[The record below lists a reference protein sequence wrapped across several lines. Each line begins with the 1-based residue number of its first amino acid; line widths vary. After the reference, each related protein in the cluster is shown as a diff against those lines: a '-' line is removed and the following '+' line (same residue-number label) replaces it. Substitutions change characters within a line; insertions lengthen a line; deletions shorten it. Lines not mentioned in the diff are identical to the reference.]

1 MEFRKGDA
9 EVGCTIAKVSLYSLL
24 LLKIPVSS
32 GSVGKQA
39 ERKRSIFDVPHLEMD
54 ITLVSR
60 PRRRETHRSD
70 TGELRATLTG
80 KGMVSRDTLKF
91 NLDTVYVTV

>member
-1 MEFRKGDA
+1 M
-9 EVGCTIAKVSLYSLL
+9 L
-24 LLKIPVSS
+24 LLKILVSS
-32 GSVGKQA
+32 GSVGKQV

-60 PRRRETHRSD
+60 PRRRHRSD

-80 KGMVSRDTLKF
+80 KVWF
-91 NLDTVYVTV
+91 HVIP